1 MNAARKLFNFV
12 RFAQP
17 RRNLVEIAN
26 RQFLPGSSSAT
37 FPKYLNE
44 PREDFPAVV
53 LAKDFGVSDAAT
65 ATECAQVC
73 KDNFQDTLNKYGA
86 ILFRGFP
93 IKDHQGFSDFFN
105 GLSKFNSMAYVG
117 GAAPRIQVGRDTYTA
132 SDEPP
137 EITIEGHNEMAY
149 MHTWP
154 DVVRAITV
162 TSCYGLARVEGVW
175 SHHLITLLT

>member
-1 MNAARKLFNFV
+1 MDASRKLLNFV

-26 RQFLPGSSSAT
+26 RKFLPGSYSAT
-37 FPKYLNE
+37 FPKHLNE
-44 PREDFPAVV
+44 PRENFPVV
-53 LAKDFGVSDAAT
+53 VSAKDVGVTDSAT
-65 ATECAQVC
+65 VSECAQIC

-93 IKDHQGFSDFFN
+93 IKGHQDFSDFFN
-105 GLSKFNSMAYVG
+105 GLGKFNSMEYIG
-117 GAAPRIQVGRDTYTA
+117 GAAPRIQVGKDTYTA

-154 DVVRAITV
+154 DVVRVYIIIIY
-162 TSCYGLARVEGVW
+162 SY
-175 SHHLITLLT
+175 HINYYI